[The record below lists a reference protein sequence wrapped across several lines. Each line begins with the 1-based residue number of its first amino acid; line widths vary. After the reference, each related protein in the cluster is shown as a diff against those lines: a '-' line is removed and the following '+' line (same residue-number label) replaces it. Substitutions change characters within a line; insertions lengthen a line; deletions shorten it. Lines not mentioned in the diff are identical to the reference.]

1 MLKNKLYSLE
11 KVLELVPSEI
21 LPINIAIKDMIHR
34 IIQAVDF
41 TIIHL
46 KDYKTFKTPIT
57 YHDIIIDNPENN
69 LLSIKLLESY
79 ITDGPTADQYKEQ
92 QILNCYPLYLK
103 T

>member
-1 MLKNKLYSLE
+1 M
-11 KVLELVPSEI
+11 
-21 LPINIAIKDMIHR
+21 
-34 IIQAVDF
+34 DF

-57 YHDIIIDNPENN
+57 YRDIIIDNPENN

-79 ITDGPTADQYKEQ
+79 ITDGPADQYKEQ